1 VPITCTKRMFSLI
14 LIIKLSSFSVNEII
28 SLLISSL
35 NIHLNLDQNF
45 LIKKC
50 EVFIW
55 LEKKLIK
62 SLSNIQIRNGQIS
75 IPLKY

>member
-1 VPITCTKRMFSLI
+1 MFSLI

-50 EVFIW
+50 EVFMW
-55 LEKKLIK
+55 LEKRLIK
-62 SLSNIQIRNGQIS
+62 SLSNIKIRNGQIS